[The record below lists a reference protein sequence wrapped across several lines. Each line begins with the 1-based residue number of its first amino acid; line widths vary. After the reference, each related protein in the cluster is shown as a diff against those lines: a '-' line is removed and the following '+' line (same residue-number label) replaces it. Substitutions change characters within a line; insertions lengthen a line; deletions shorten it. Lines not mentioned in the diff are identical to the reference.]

1 MGVKKKYRIKSPY
14 CKTLFASTWYRFD
27 SQAPDERYFFFQL
40 KMKKYIYFIILGMVY
55 FFLSRSKIKAYAC
68 GISKRHEM
76 HQKTVTIRRNYM
88 CAYLFLKL

>member
-1 MGVKKKYRIKSPY
+1 MGVKKYRIKTSY

-68 GISKRHEM
+68 GISKRHECTKR
-76 HQKTVTIRRNYM
+76 Q
-88 CAYLFLKL
+88 

>member
-68 GISKRHEM
+68 GISKRHECTKR
-76 HQKTVTIRRNYM
+76 Q
-88 CAYLFLKL
+88 